1 MYMNLKG
8 FICKAVMFLC
18 MRGFAIKVPKAKKIY
33 VKKIKKAG
41 FKGKVK

>member
-1 MYMNLKG
+1 MNLKG

-18 MRGFAIKVPKAKKIY
+18 MLGFAIKVPKAKKKAY
-33 VKKIKKAG
+33 AKKIKKAG